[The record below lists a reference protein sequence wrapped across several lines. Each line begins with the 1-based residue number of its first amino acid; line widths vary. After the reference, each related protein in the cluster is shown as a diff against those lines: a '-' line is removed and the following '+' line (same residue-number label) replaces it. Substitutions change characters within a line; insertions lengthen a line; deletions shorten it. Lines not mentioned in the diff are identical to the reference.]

1 MALIIERKSIERMD
15 NIMIMM
21 DASLC
26 GPHPDSNDFHAVEQT
41 LKECFIHSEKLKV
54 LLEDADEQ
62 VQHASVSYDRLRV
75 QYLHSAGFC
84 LSQYAETGV
93 SEDVSYN

>member
-15 NIMIMM
+15 NLMIMM
-21 DASLC
+21 DASFC
-26 GPHPDSNDFHAVEQT
+26 GPCPDSNDFRAVEQT
-41 LKECFIHSEKLKV
+41 LKECFIYSEKLKL
-54 LLEDADEQ
+54 LLEDADGQ
-62 VQHASVSYDRLRV
+62 IQRASVSYNKLRV

-93 SEDVSYN
+93 TEDVSYN